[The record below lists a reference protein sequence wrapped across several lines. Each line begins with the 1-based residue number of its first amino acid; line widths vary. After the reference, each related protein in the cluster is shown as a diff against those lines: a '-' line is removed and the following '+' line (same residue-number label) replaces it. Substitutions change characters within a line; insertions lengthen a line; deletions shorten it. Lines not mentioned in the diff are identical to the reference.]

1 MTDSHSTRS
10 PRRTEARTIPKGIVV
25 LGIILIAGLGYIA
38 GAFNTQIFAAIAP
51 AFGAKVSTDTL
62 DLSGVQSVY
71 QTLKANYD
79 GDIDDSALIEG
90 AKRGVVEAAG
100 DDYTMYMNAAETEE
114 FNNSL
119 TGNIGGGIG
128 VEMGLRNDVVTV
140 VRVLE
145 NNPASEVGVLAGDVI
160 VAVNDESVVGQNTDE
175 VVTKIRGE
183 VGTTVKVTV
192 ARDSKPVD
200 FTITRKEITSP
211 SVYSSVRDGIG
222 ILTISR
228 FDGETGALARAEAQS
243 LKSQGVKG
251 VVLDLRNNGGGYV
264 TAAQEVAGIWLDNQV
279 VVTERQ
285 GDRVIDE
292 LRSGSRP
299 ILNGIPTIVLTN
311 PSTASA
317 SEIVAGALRD
327 YKVASLLGEVTF
339 GKGSVQQII
348 ELPDAATLRV
358 TIARWYTPEGQ
369 NISKEGLKPD
379 VEVER
384 TLDDVNANRDP
395 QLDAALERL

>member
-1 MTDSHSTRS
+1 MTDSHSTHA
-10 PRRTEARTIPKGIVV
+10 PRRKEVRTIPKAFIV
-25 LGIILIAGLGYIA
+25 LGIVFIAGLGYIA
-38 GAFNTQIFAAIAP
+38 GTFNTQIFAAIAP
-51 AFGAKVSTDTL
+51 VFGARVSTDTL
-62 DLSGVQSVY
+62 DLSSVQAVY

-79 GDIDDSALIEG
+79 GDVDDAALVEG
-90 AKRGVVEAAG
+90 AKRGIVEAVG
-100 DDYTMYMNAAETEE
+100 DDYTMYMNASETSE

-128 VEMGLRNDVVTV
+128 VEMGIRNDVVTV

-145 NNPASEVGVLAGDVI
+145 GNPAGEAGMLAGDVI
-160 VAVNDESVVGQNTDE
+160 VGVNDESVVGQTVDE
-175 VVTKIRGE
+175 VVTKVRGE
-183 VGTTVKVTV
+183 VDTTVKITV
-192 ARDSKPVD
+192 SRDSQPQE
-200 FTITRKEITSP
+200 FTITRKEISSP
-211 SVYSSVRDGIG
+211 SVYSEVRDGIG

-228 FDGETGALARAEAQS
+228 FDGETGALARAQAQS
-243 LKSQGVKG
+243 LKDQNVRA

-264 TAAQEVAGIWLDNQV
+264 TAAQEVAGIWLDDEV

-285 GDRVIDE
+285 GERVIDQ

-299 ILNGIPTIVLTN
+299 ILNGVPTIVLTN

-327 YKVASLLGEVTF
+327 YKVATLLGEVTF

-348 ELPDAATLRV
+348 ELPEAATLRV

-395 QLDAALERL
+395 QLDAAIERL

>member
-10 PRRTEARTIPKGIVV
+10 PRRNEVRTIPKAIIV
-25 LGIILIAGLGYIA
+25 LGIVFIAGLGYVA
-38 GAFNTQIFAAIAP
+38 GTFNTQIFAAIAP
-51 AFGAKVSTDTL
+51 VFGARVSTDTL
-62 DLSGVQSVY
+62 DLSSVQSVY

-145 NNPASEVGVLAGDVI
+145 DNPASEVGVLAGDVI
-160 VAVNDESVVGQNTDE
+160 VAVNDESVVGQGTDE

-395 QLDAALERL
+395 QLDAAIERL